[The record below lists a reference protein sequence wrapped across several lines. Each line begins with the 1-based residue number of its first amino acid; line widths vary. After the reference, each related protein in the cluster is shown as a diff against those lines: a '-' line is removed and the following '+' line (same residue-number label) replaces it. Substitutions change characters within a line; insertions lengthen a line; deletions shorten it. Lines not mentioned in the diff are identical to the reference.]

1 MNDRELS
8 LREHLQEL
16 RRRLLI
22 SVIALLVGTVVV
34 FAFWEDVVL
43 LLKRPAQELNDGQGI
58 TLIATQVTESL
69 TTSFKISMVGGAVLA
84 FPVILYQ
91 AIRFAAP
98 GLTDREKR
106 YLLVFMPAAVVA
118 FAAGLAFG
126 YFVLTPQALPFLLS
140 FGDGVVEPMVRIS
153 SLVDVMIRLLVW
165 MGLVFETPLI
175 MVLLARLGIVPARAF
190 SRFRRYWL
198 IIAFILAAVITPTVD
213 PVNQILVAVPL
224 LVLYELGVVLAKI
237 AGSRRDRLSGTASPV
252 SDVE

>member
-1 MNDRELS
+1 
-8 LREHLQEL
+8 
-16 RRRLLI
+16 
-22 SVIALLVGTVVV
+22 
-34 FAFWEDVVL
+34 
-43 LLKRPAQELNDGQGI
+43 
-58 TLIATQVTESL
+58 
-69 TTSFKISMVGGAVLA
+69 
-84 FPVILYQ
+84 
-91 AIRFAAP
+91 
-98 GLTDREKR
+98 
-106 YLLVFMPAAVVA
+106 MPAAVVA

-165 MGLVFETPLI
+165 MGLVFETPLV

-213 PVNQILVAVPL
+213 PVNQVLVAVPL

-237 AGSRRDRLSGTASPV
+237 AGKRRDRLSGSASPV